1 MNTCRADEWKLCRT
15 YLEPFLSFFQIF
27 FSCFE
32 GKQEAEE
39 IFPTF
44 KTKEGAKYLE
54 RLVFRCLRAKKDNQ
68 EIKKNDPKTVW
79 KYSTSSASIRMA
91 LIDY

>member
-1 MNTCRADEWKLCRT
+1 M
-15 YLEPFLSFFQIF
+15 
-27 FSCFE
+27 
-32 GKQEAEE
+32 
-39 IFPTF
+39 FPTF

-54 RLVFRCLRAKKDNQ
+54 RLVFRYLRAKKDNQ